1 MATRIRW
8 DRVGRVALLCV
19 AALVIY
25 LYIGPTSAWISTFRE
40 SKVRSA
46 DLAELKREHAALTAR
61 RDELAKPET
70 LERIARELGMVRA
83 DEKAY
88 VVNGLPPG

>member
-19 AALVIY
+19 AALVLY
-25 LYIGPTSAWISTFRE
+25 LYIGPTSAWISTFHE
-40 SKVRSA
+40 SKRRSA
-46 DLAELKREHAALTAR
+46 DLAALKRENERLVAR
-61 RDELAKPET
+61 RDELQKPET

-83 DEKAY
+83 AEKAY
-88 VVNGLPPG
+88 VVKGLPAE

>member
-19 AALVIY
+19 AALVLY

-40 SKVRSA
+40 SKQRSA
-46 DLAELKREHAALTAR
+46 DLAALKRENERLIAR
-61 RDELAKPET
+61 RDELQKPET

-83 DEKAY
+83 AEKAY
-88 VVNGLPPG
+88 VVTGLPAE